1 MEGTIELLVVNAQ
14 HIKALRGRKSDV
26 LDAEWIADLLQHGL
40 LRGSYIPDRGQRE
53 LRELVRYRTALVR
66 EQAREPNRVQKLLE
80 GANIKLAAVAS
91 TMTGRSVGALLDALV
106 AGTTDP
112 AALAELA
119 QGRLMLDLRTFRRRP
134 STPSSS
140 LIS

>member
-1 MEGTIELLVVNAQ
+1 M
-14 HIKALRGRKSDV
+14 
-26 LDAEWIADLLQHGL
+26 
-40 LRGSYIPDRGQRE
+40 
-53 LRELVRYRTALVR
+53 
-66 EQAREPNRVQKLLE
+66 QKLLE